1 MIDISA
7 FDFIFNKSLLFK
19 SLIISD
25 KFKILKFFLDSRIS
39 NLSILSFL
47 EVILFKLNFIYKK

>member
-7 FDFIFNKSLLFK
+7 FDFIFNK